1 MDHITAKRN
10 TSILLKVTQQEKE
23 QIAKN
28 AAAFGGSISEFIR
41 HQTLHP
47 DIGPT
52 NGAQM
57 QAIARELC
65 YLSEAVNKINDAE
78 LRHNLEERIKNIWQ
92 PIE

>member
-1 MDHITAKRN
+1 MEHKNAKRDI
-10 TSILLKVTQQEKE
+10 SILLKVTPQEKE
-23 QIAKN
+23 QIVKN
-28 AAAFGGSISEFIR
+28 ADAFGGSLSEFIR
-41 HQTLHP
+41 HQSLHP
-47 DIGPT
+47 DGDST

>member
-1 MDHITAKRN
+1 MDHITAKRS
-10 TSILLKVTQQEKE
+10 TSILLKITPQEKE
-23 QIAKN
+23 QIVKN

-65 YLSEAVNKINDAE
+65 HLSEDVKKISDAE
-78 LRHNLEERIKNIWQ
+78 PRHNLEERIKNIWLF
-92 PIE
+92 IK

>member
-1 MDHITAKRN
+1 MSDKTAKRN
-10 TSILLKVTQQEKE
+10 TSILLKITPQEKE

-28 AAAFGGSISEFIR
+28 ADAFGGSVSEFIR

-65 YLSEAVNKINDAE
+65 YLSEDINKISDAE
-78 LRHNLEERIKNIWQ
+78 LRHNLEERIKNIWLF
-92 PIE
+92 IK